1 MLAKDLEK
9 SMWGSTPLVPLHNK
23 ENIMTTKVK
32 TTKCIDVVYMD
43 EKIEGGKIL
52 HFLLDQY
59 IDQRNDSFIKYIV
72 GERGDEDGNED
83 EDDYYD
89 DSKFRKLDT
98 ILKENYGL
106 QDGEEIL
113 LLIWW

>member
-1 MLAKDLEK
+1 
-9 SMWGSTPLVPLHNK
+9 
-23 ENIMTTKVK
+23 MTTKVK

-43 EKIEGGKIL
+43 EEINGESIL
-52 HFLLDQY
+52 GFLMDTY
-59 IDQRNDSFIKYIV
+59 SNQRNGSYIQYIV
-72 GERGDEDGNED
+72 GEGRVEDGNED
-83 EDDYYD
+83 EDDYCD

-106 QDGEEIL
+106 QAGEEIL